1 VHVGRSDP
9 AGSVSGTAVELRLAG
24 TFRVVR
30 DGTQLT
36 DGEIGSRKSR
46 TLLKLLAVERP
57 GLVTVDRIVE
67 ILWPDERPAS
77 PEQNVATMVSRLRAV
92 LGAELIQGGRAG
104 YRLAAGPGVVVD
116 LDVAAGFCEQAEGK
130 LGTAAAVALAAA
142 ERAHE
147 LLSAGTAIGEEHYA
161 DWADPARDQV
171 RELLR
176 RVRLAAA
183 EASLAAGDPRRAAS
197 YAEAAIAADPLD
209 EAAHRWY
216 MSAAAAAGEQAKA
229 LAAYEALRQ
238 RLGRELGTDPAPQ
251 TRELHLAI
259 LREQDGGLARS
270 GSGRAA
276 PPGPR
281 PGAILLAGRD
291 RESTVLREAW
301 AAAAGG
307 QPGLVTITGEAGIG
321 KTALAEALAAEAA
334 EDGGTVLR
342 TRCYETERS
351 LFLQPIVEAI
361 APVAART
368 PAGTLRQLLGE
379 HATAAAGLLPEV
391 AALLGPPPPGR
402 GSVEME
408 RRRAFEAV
416 RAFLRGLAERNP
428 VLLLVDDLQ
437 YAGQST
443 VELMHFLGR
452 EPPRTRLLVLATVRA
467 ENDAQVGAALAPVAR
482 RVWAGPLDPDAVAQ
496 LARAAGRGEL
506 AGRILE
512 QTRGHTLFV
521 VEVLR
526 ALASGEEGVPES
538 LRTAVQ
544 ARVRRAG
551 PGVEALLRAAAVL
564 GATVDPLTVGV
575 MLDLVPTTALELCEA
590 ALGARLLVASG
601 RDYEFANDLIRE
613 VLYASTP
620 EPTRLAY
627 HRRAADLLTGQ
638 PESLARHAAAA
649 GDWLRAGRAWL
660 RAAEDATR
668 RYAASDA
675 VALATQALQAGEQA
689 GDMEVSARALVLRG
703 RAHEATGAH
712 AAAFDDL
719 TRGAE
724 GARAAGDR
732 RLEMLVLRE
741 LGGDVPVSRGKP
753 ASYFAANLESG
764 LRIAESLGDRASEAK
779 FLSRLGVI
787 AANRLQLDAALGYG
801 LRAVAAGRAG
811 ADDQALADGL
821 DGLKTACLG
830 LGDTRALA
838 DVLAELT
845 PLLRRRGDLFLLQWA
860 EFEGAFLAVAAADWD
875 RATAAIETAIEV
887 NRASGYPHCT
897 AWYMTHLGWLARL
910 RGRDDEAI
918 AVGRRAVDL
927 CVQHEHHW
935 WQAAT
940 RAMLGDTLLVSGD
953 RTGAVT
959 LYEEGLTAA
968 RKSGIE
974 AYLLRCAAP
983 LAAATGSRARLA
995 EAAGLLEQASIPDGG
1010 AWMLGYE
1017 AYLSLAEA
1025 WLGHGEPD
1033 RARAVL
1039 APLLAVAEREPWI
1052 PALAAALAA
1061 DGRVLARLG
1070 QREQARAALQRAARL
1085 AAEHGLPHVLR
1096 DVREALGELR

>member
-1 VHVGRSDP
+1 MGRSGP

-30 DGTQLT
+30 DGAQLT

-57 GLVTVDRIVE
+57 GLVTIDRIAE
-67 ILWPDERPAS
+67 ILWPDGRPLS

-92 LGAELIQGGRAG
+92 LGADLIQGGRGG

-130 LGTAAAVALAAA
+130 LSTAPAVALAAA

-183 EASLAAGDPRRAAS
+183 EASLATGDPRRAAG
-197 YAEAAIAADPLD
+197 YAEAAVAADPLD

-238 RLGRELGTDPAPQ
+238 RLGRELGADPAPQ

-259 LREQDGGLARS
+259 LREQDGGLTRS
-270 GSGRAA
+270 GPGRAA

-291 RESTVLREAW
+291 RESKVLRQAW

-321 KTALAEALAAEAA
+321 KTTLAEALAAEAA
-334 EDGGTVLR
+334 GDGGTVLR

-416 RAFLRGLAERNP
+416 RAFLRGLAERSP

-452 EPPRTRLLVLATVRA
+452 EPAGTRLLMVATVRA
-467 ENDAQVGAALAPVAR
+467 ENDPQIDAALAPVAR
-482 RVWAGPLDPDAVAQ
+482 RVEVGPLDADAVGQ
-496 LARAAGRGEL
+496 LARAAGRDEL

-512 QTRGHTLFV
+512 RTRGHTLFV

-544 ARVRRAG
+544 ARVRRTG

-564 GATVDPLTVGV
+564 GTTVDPLTVGV

-590 ALGARLLVASG
+590 ALGARLLVVTG

-620 EPTRLAY
+620 EPTRLAH

-689 GDMEVSARALVLRG
+689 ADLEVSARALVLRG

-712 AAAFDDL
+712 TAALDDL

-724 GARAAGDR
+724 GARSAGDR

-764 LRIAESLGDRASEAK
+764 LRIAESLGDRASEAN

-821 DGLKTACLG
+821 DGLKMAYLS

-860 EFEGAFLAVAAADWD
+860 EFEGAFLAIAAADWD

-927 CVQHEHHW
+927 CEQHEHHW

-953 RTGAVT
+953 RAGAVT
-959 LYEEGLTAA
+959 QYEEGLAAA
-968 RKSGIE
+968 RKSGME

-983 LAAATGSRARLA
+983 LAAATGSSADLA
-995 EAAGLLEQASIPDGG
+995 EAAGWLEQAGIPDGG
-1010 AWMLGYE
+1010 AWMPGYE
-1017 AYLSLAEA
+1017 VYLSLAEA

-1061 DGRVLARLG
+1061 DGRALARLG
-1070 QREQARAALQRAARL
+1070 QGEQARTVLERAARL
-1085 AAEHGLPHVLR
+1085 AGEHGLPHVLR
-1096 DVREALGELR
+1096 AASEARQRLG

>member
-1 VHVGRSDP
+1 V
-9 AGSVSGTAVELRLAG
+9 G

-30 DGTQLT
+30 DGVQLT

-67 ILWPDERPAS
+67 ILWPDERPAA

-92 LGAELIQGGRAG
+92 LGAELIQGGRTG
-104 YRLAAGPGVVVD
+104 YRLVAGPDLVVD
-116 LDVAAGFCEQAEGK
+116 LDAAAGFCEQAEGK

-147 LLSAGTAIGEEHYA
+147 LLSAGTAISEEQYA
-161 DWADPARDQV
+161 DWADRAREQL

-176 RVRLAAA
+176 RVRLVAA
-183 EASLAAGDPRRAAS
+183 EASLATGDPRRAAAF
-197 YAEAAIAADPLD
+197 AEAAVAADPLD

-238 RLGRELGTDPAPQ
+238 RLGRELGADPAPQ

-276 PPGPR
+276 PRGSAPRGTEPGTIP
-281 PGAILLAGRD
+281 LAGRD
-291 RESTVLREAW
+291 REIGMLRAAW

-307 QPGLVTITGEAGIG
+307 RPGLITIVGEAGIG

-334 EDGGTVLR
+334 GDGGTVLQ

-351 LFLQPIVEAI
+351 LFLQPIVEAV
-361 APVAART
+361 APVVTST
-368 PAGTLRQLLGE
+368 PANMLRQLLGE

-391 AALLGPPPPGR
+391 AAILGPPPPGR
-402 GSVEME
+402 VSMEME

-416 RAFLRGLAERNP
+416 RALLRGLAERNP

-452 EPPRTRLLVLATVRA
+452 EPTGARLLVLATVRA

-482 RVWAGPLDPDAVAQ
+482 RVEVGPLGPDAVAE
-496 LARAAGRGEL
+496 LARAAGQSEL
-506 AGRILE
+506 ADRILE

-521 VEVLR
+521 VEVLG
-526 ALASGEEGVPES
+526 ALASGEKGVPES

-551 PGVEALLRAAAVL
+551 PPVETLLRAAAVL
-564 GATVDPLTVGV
+564 GATVDPLTLGV
-575 MLDLVPTTALELCEA
+575 MLDLVPATALELCA
-590 ALGARLLVASG
+590 TALEARLLVASG

-649 GDWLRAGRAWL
+649 GDWLRAARAWL
-660 RAAEDATR
+660 QASQDAMG

-675 VALATQALQAGEQA
+675 AALATQALEAAEWVA
-689 GDMEVSARALVLRG
+689 DTEVSARALVLRG
-703 RAHEATGAH
+703 RALEATGAH
-712 AAAFDDL
+712 AAALADL
-719 TRGAE
+719 TRGAD

-732 RLEMLVLRE
+732 RLEMLALRE
-741 LGGDVPVSRGKP
+741 LGGDVPVSRGMP
-753 ASYFAANLESG
+753 ISFYATNLESG
-764 LRIAESLGDRASEAK
+764 LRIAESLGDRASEANM
-779 FLSRLGVI
+779 LSRLAVI
-787 AANRLQLDAALGYG
+787 AANRMHLDVAVDYG
-801 LRAVAAGRAG
+801 RRAVSAGRAA
-811 ADDQALADGL
+811 ADDQALAAGL
-821 DGLKTACLG
+821 DGLKIAYLS
-830 LGDTRALA
+830 LGDTGALA
-838 DVLAELT
+838 DVLTELK
-845 PLLRRRGDLFLLQWA
+845 PLLRRLGDLFLLPWA
-860 EFEGAFLAVAAADWD
+860 EFEGAFLSVARADWDQAVAAIG
-875 RATAAIETAIEV
+875 AAIEL
-887 NRASGYPHCT
+887 NRQAGYPHQK
-897 AWYMTHLGWLARL
+897 AWYVAHLGWLARL
-910 RGRDDEAI
+910 RGRLDEAT
-918 AVGRRAVDL
+918 ALGRQGVEL
-927 CVQHEHHW
+927 SEQHEHGW
-935 WQAAT
+935 WQATACT
-940 RAMLGDTLLVSGD
+940 MLGDTVLQTGD
-953 RTGAVT
+953 RAGAIE
-959 LYEEGLTAA
+959 LFERGLAA
-968 RKSGIE
+968 AQQAGLE
-974 AYLLRCAAP
+974 AYLLRCTAP
-983 LAAATGSRARLA
+983 LAVATGSQAQLD
-995 EAAGLLEQASIPDGG
+995 EAAGWLERASIPDGG

-1017 AYLSLAEA
+1017 AYLSIAEA
-1025 WLGHGEPD
+1025 WLAHDEPD

-1039 APLLAVAEREPWI
+1039 APLLSVAEREPWI
-1052 PALAAALAA
+1052 PALAAALAV

-1070 QREQARAALQRAARL
+1070 QGEQAVAELEHAARL
-1085 AAEHGLPHVLR
+1085 AGEHGLPHVLR
-1096 DVREALGELR
+1096 DARAARELLR